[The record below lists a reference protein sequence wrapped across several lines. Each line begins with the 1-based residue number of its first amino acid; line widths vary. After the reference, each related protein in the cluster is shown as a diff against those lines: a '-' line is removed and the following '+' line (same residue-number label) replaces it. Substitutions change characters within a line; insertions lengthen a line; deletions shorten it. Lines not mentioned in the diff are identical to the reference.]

1 MTGQPFDGHL
11 SNSLRIGDA
20 DRERAQA
27 LLADHYAAG
36 RLDKDE
42 YDQRL
47 DQIWGARTHAELM
60 PVFRDLPGPGGP
72 DPRRPSGPYSTPA
85 GRARFAP
92 PASRG
97 WARRIPGP
105 LLVLLAALAAVVV
118 LAHLPLILVGLG
130 VWFFFLRGGA
140 CGSRMHPSRRW

>member
-1 MTGQPFDGHL
+1 
-11 SNSLRIGDA
+11 
-20 DRERAQA
+20 
-27 LLADHYAAG
+27 
-36 RLDKDE
+36 
-42 YDQRL
+42 
-47 DQIWGARTHAELM
+47 M

-72 DPRRPSGPYSTPA
+72 TPGARRARTRRRPR
-85 GRARFAP
+85 RARFAP

-105 LLVLLAALAAVVV
+105 LLVLLVV
-118 LAHLPLILVGLG
+118 LGVVAVLANLPLILVGLG